1 MVHKVY
7 NQHASRTHVN
17 AFPTQIQFLFSSP
30 VGNGG
35 SAQSKSFSVFF
46 FLGVLNQGQQHGFF
60 FLFGGRG
67 FLVGTAVV
75 VGVVVA
81 AAVVV
86 VVGGGVV
93 VGCGGGGVVGGGGG
107 ATASFLFRC
116 AVVGKQFSV
125 IGFFLHHLESG

>member
-7 NQHASRTHVN
+7 NQHAPRTHVN

-60 FLFGGRG
+60 FLFGGRD
-67 FLVGTAVV
+67 FLVGT
-75 VGVVVA
+75 A

-86 VVGGGVV
+86 VVVVGGGGV
-93 VGCGGGGVVGGGGG
+93 VGCGGGGVVGGRGG

>member
-7 NQHASRTHVN
+7 NQHAPRTHVN

-75 VGVVVA
+75 VGVVV
-81 AAVVV
+81 V
-86 VVGGGVV
+86 VVGGV
-93 VGCGGGGVVGGGGG
+93 VGCGGGGVVGGRGGG

-125 IGFFLHHLESG
+125 IGFFLRHLESG